1 MIVNNSWPEYLG
13 IRLVILLMRDLGL
26 LCLGYFFIVF
36 ALGGVI
42 AIAHPVSI
50 AIEALGAIEILFYV
64 SFFLPY
70 RFFLQSHRPYK
81 PTPLTRQERTKLFY
95 KGVSLIPDAE
105 QFIRKWTNN
114 AHLEDIRIDNVK
126 DWLLWALFETE
137 NIRDIGHDTHDE
149 LDEYIEHIR
158 QQLGLDL
165 KPEMLPIST
174 RVTSQVLPPTSELCQ
189 SIATITAQIRK
200 KDPGAWNDFV
210 LVTSSYG
217 TMLVKG
223 LVEHPDFGPRISG
236 NVLCDPVALLLHLPD
251 VAFNFTRR
259 TPGRS
264 RRGRPGRA
272 NEWEITWASA
282 TEAGTAYSL
291 ARRFC
296 WRECA
301 LWREDIMP
309 SMRDA
314 ENGQYGRGH
323 QNEQSLS
330 CKGMRTTV
338 IQGGEDCIAAA
349 KNVAA
354 YVYSGRVTYDYF
366 DTQAWNQYQW
376 NGTEEIELVFL
387 DGKDHGQGMMVP
399 RPSKKIRQVIE
410 GYCRRALQ
418 APVRPT
424 TFTSIYDEDPQGKF

>member
-1 MIVNNSWPEYLG
+1 MLMCLWLLVSGYKFYRQPRSTFFKVFPLRPLSLLSPNASDAPGMSFWYRPHRSQTHRPVVIIHGLG
-13 IRLVILLMRDLGL
+13 IGL
-26 LCLGYFFIVF
+26 IPYQFWMATIPKDV
-36 ALGGVI
+36 GVI
-42 AIAHPVSI
+42 AV
-50 AIEALGAIEILFYV
+50 
-64 SFFLPY
+64 
-70 RFFLQSHRPYK
+70 
-81 PTPLTRQERTKLFY
+81 
-95 KGVSLIPDAE
+95 
-105 QFIRKWTNN
+105 
-114 AHLEDIRIDNVK
+114 
-126 DWLLWALFETE
+126 
-137 NIRDIGHDTHDE
+137 
-149 LDEYIEHIR
+149 
-158 QQLGLDL
+158 
-165 KPEMLPIST
+165 EMLPIST
-174 RVTSQVLPPTSELCQ
+174 RITSQVLPPTSELCQ
-189 SIATITAQIRK
+189 SVATITAQMRK
-200 KDPGAWNDFV
+200 KDPTAWNDFV

-223 LVEHPDFGPRISG
+223 LVEHPDFGPHISG

-251 VAFNFTRR
+251 VAYNFTRR

-301 LWREDIMP
+301 LWREDLIR

-314 ENGQYGRGH
+314 ENGQY
-323 QNEQSLS
+323 LS
-330 CKGMRTTV
+330 SKFMRTTV

-354 YVYSGRVTYDYF
+354 YVYSGEVTYGYPDIK
-366 DTQAWNQYQW
+366 AWNEYQW
-376 NGTEEIELVFL
+376 NGTDELELVFM

-410 GYCRRALQ
+410 GYCRRDLQ

-424 TFTSIYDEDPQGKF
+424 TSVYDEDPQVKF

>member
-1 MIVNNSWPEYLG
+1 MMMCVWLLASGYKFYRQPRSTFFKVFPLRPVSLLSPNASDAPDMSFWYRPHRSKTHRPVVIIHGLG
-13 IRLVILLMRDLGL
+13 IG
-26 LCLGYFFIVF
+26 
-36 ALGGVI
+36 
-42 AIAHPVSI
+42 
-50 AIEALGAIEILFYV
+50 
-64 SFFLPY
+64 
-70 RFFLQSHRPYK
+70 
-81 PTPLTRQERTKLFY
+81 
-95 KGVSLIPDAE
+95 LIPY
-105 QFIRKWTNN
+105 
-114 AHLEDIRIDNVK
+114 
-126 DWLLWALFETE
+126 LFWMATIP
-137 NIRDIGHDTHDE
+137 NDIG
-149 LDEYIEHIR
+149 IVAV
-158 QQLGLDL
+158 
-165 KPEMLPIST
+165 EMLPIST

-189 SIATITAQIRK
+189 SVATITAQIRK

-236 NVLCDPVALLLHLPD
+236 NVLVDPVALLLHLPD

-309 SMRDA
+309 SMIDA
-314 ENGQYGRGH
+314 EKGQ
-323 QNEQSLS
+323 S

-354 YVYSGRVTYDYF
+354 YVYSGGVTYDYF
-366 DTQAWNQYQW
+366 DIQTWNQYQW
-376 NGTEEIELVFL
+376 SGTEELELVFL

-418 APVRPT
+418 AP
-424 TFTSIYDEDPQGKF
+424 